1 MGQTRRNERETFFP
15 VELVSQGTVADPS
28 GKAGRIANEI
38 ERRMMVGEYKFGETL
53 SATQLAQQ
61 FGTSRQ
67 PVSAALAHLRSS
79 GFVEVLPQVGY
90 RVVSPSATEISDFFV
105 ALAKLEAAAAAFAAR
120 RYEGDEADQLVTIA
134 ERGDP
139 NSLETT
145 AQRQGYVANLNDYQR
160 MLWTMARSPALD
172 GRVSGMRRLAS
183 FYLWQ
188 GMTTLVPP
196 SAHLLIMERAE
207 IARAIKARDVTRAEI
222 LMEKHVA
229 HKPHLNGFLLNN
241 AT

>member
-1 MGQTRRNERETFFP
+1 M
-15 VELVSQGTVADPS
+15 ELRLDGKVALVTGAS
-28 GKAGRIANEI
+28 KGIGKAIA
-38 ERRMMVGEYKFGETL
+38 
-53 SATQLAQQ
+53 
-61 FGTSRQ
+61 
-67 PVSAALAHLRSS
+67 AA
-79 GFVEVLPQVGY
+79 FVEAGAKVVLSSRKQ
-90 RVVSPSATEISDFFV
+90 DQ
-105 ALAKLEAAAAAFAAR
+105 LEAAAAAFAAR
-120 RYEGDEADQLVTIA
+120 RYEADEADQLVAIA